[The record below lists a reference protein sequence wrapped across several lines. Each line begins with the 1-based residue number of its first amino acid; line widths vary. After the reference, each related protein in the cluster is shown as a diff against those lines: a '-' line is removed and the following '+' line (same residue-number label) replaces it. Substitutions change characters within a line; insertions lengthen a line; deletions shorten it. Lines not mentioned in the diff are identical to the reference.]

1 MIYVT
6 KKRNMSSFIPC
17 YDFRLPVIDDHSRK
31 PYLKSQSEAYDKDT
45 IQSASPSGQRPAASH
60 AKRHLKGG
68 YLQTTSTV
76 CKMRSASSARR
87 PTRALAS
94 FFGKLGLVKF
104 QRDGFPAT
112 GIAALSVKSLANAF
126 LKTPYK
132 STLHPHMN
140 ADWSSRIGSFK
151 MGVTKQPKCG

>member
-1 MIYVT
+1 MDDLCDE
-6 KKRNMSSFIPC
+6 KRNMSSFIPC

-31 PYLKSQSEAYDKDT
+31 PYLKSQSEAHEKDT

-94 FFGKLGLVKF
+94 FFGKLELVSSNVTVF
-104 QRDGFPAT
+104 QRPE
-112 GIAALSVKSLANAF
+112 SL
-126 LKTPYK
+126 
-132 STLHPHMN
+132 H
-140 ADWSSRIGSFK
+140 
-151 MGVTKQPKCG
+151 